1 MFDKIIREAASRF
14 GLGDKGAMLVQTLL
28 AHMTNKDTGS
38 LSGFIDKFKDA
49 GLGAMVSSW
58 LGGGSGAQVHHPIP
72 G

>member
-1 MFDKIIREAASRF
+1 
-14 GLGDKGAMLVQTLL
+14 MLVQTLL

-38 LSGFIDKFKDA
+38 LSGFIDQFKDA

-58 LGGGSGAQVHHPIP
+58 LGGGSGCTVHHPIP